1 MNLLILI
8 EKLKSD
14 ISKAV
19 AKSRDFL
26 SLDFDVPDVNIEI
39 PAQNIHGEL
48 STNISMVCAK
58 LFKKAPVEIANLIV
72 FNLSPSE
79 YVSKCEVA
87 GHGFINFF
95 LSQKFFSDVVFCVDS
110 NYGKLNYGGE
120 KRVLV
125 EFVSSN
131 PTGPMHMGNARLG
144 ALGDSLSEVLKYA
157 GYDVCKEFYIN
168 DAGNQIKKFS
178 ESLASRYLQIFDSN
192 EKFPEDGYHGDD
204 IKDLAFQFEKIHGDS
219 FVKKDRSDLEA
230 RICAFALPK
239 NIWRIKSNLES
250 YKIFYDSWFHESNLY
265 ESGEVDETLHKMKDL
280 GVTYYKDGTLWFKAT
295 DFGCQKDEVLVR
307 SNGIPTYFAADVAYH
322 VNKFLKRKYDIC
334 IDFLGADHHGHIP
347 RMRAS
352 MKCFGIDDS
361 RLIFI
366 VSQFVRLMRNGKIDS
381 MSKRSGKSETLEDFI
396 KLVDVDCARFMF
408 NMQDANSTMD
418 FDIDLAIKNDSSNPS
433 YYVKYAYA
441 RIKSILS
448 KISNVSFDSL
458 NLDLLCSESEK
469 NLIFVLSEFPLE
481 IRESARLLDST
492 RIVRY
497 VIKLAS
503 VFHKFYNSEK
513 VNCEDLSLRN
523 ARCFLCSKTL
533 VVIKS
538 VLDIIK
544 VDAPEHM

>member
-26 SLDFDVPDVNIEI
+26 SLDFALPDVNVEI
-39 PAQNIHGEL
+39 PAQSIHGEL

-58 LFKKAPVEIANLIV
+58 LFKKPPVEIAKLIV
-72 FNLSPSE
+72 SNLPSSE
-79 YVSKCEVA
+79 YVSRCEVA

-110 NYGKLNYGGE
+110 NYGKLDYGEG

-178 ESLASRYLQIFDSN
+178 ESLASRYLQIFDSD

-219 FVKKDRSDLEA
+219 FVRKDRSDLEA

-250 YKIFYDSWFHESNLY
+250 YKIFYDSWFHESDLY
-265 ESGEVDETLHKMKDL
+265 ESGEVDETIQKMKDL
-280 GVTYYKDGTLWFKAT
+280 GETYTKDGTLWFRAT

-307 SNGIPTYFAADVAYH
+307 SNGIPTYFAADIAYH

-366 VSQFVRLMRNGKIDS
+366 VSQFVRLMRNGKVDS

-396 KLVDVDCARFMF
+396 KLVDVDCARFIF

-418 FDIDLAIKNDSSNPS
+418 FDIDLAVKNDSSNPS

-441 RIKSILS
+441 RIKSILG
-448 KISNVSFDSL
+448 KMSNVSFDKL

-469 NLIFVLSEFPLE
+469 NLIFALSEFPLE
-481 IRESARLLDST
+481 VKESARLLDST

-497 VIKLAS
+497 VVKLAS
-503 VFHKFYNSEK
+503 IFHKFYNSEK

-533 VVIKS
+533 IVMKS